1 MQLFNLFLL
10 AGAIAVVAGWT
21 GLTLYVFVVEGRR
34 ARARAVLTD
43 AIAALDAPELRGLPL
58 ADQVARVR
66 PLLDRLSRELVM
78 HAVAR
83 GDAPPDVTAALTT
96 YLLDTWREDRL
107 LDDAASHRSRR
118 DKWRRMAALRIVAQ
132 LDADRALDLL
142 ARAVAEPDPDV
153 ASTALSL
160 LGRSTDPRAVDILI
174 GALRAQRHP
183 ASKVA
188 AHLER
193 SPQPIAAAMTP
204 LLRDSDA
211 VVRAWAA
218 TLLGQSTDAVEPGT
232 TNIERELA
240 AVASDADP
248 RVRKAAVQALGRVG
262 GDLAARTARHLM
274 TDPVPYVRA
283 HAARALADL
292 DRVELAPEIAVL
304 LGDTDWWVRHAA
316 KQALET
322 LGSEVWPVLVRA
334 LDDEDKFVRN
344 GAAEVIQNLGI
355 LDTLIVMEA
364 ATDLPSPKKIDL
376 LRRIAS
382 AGGARLTDSLLERT
396 GPALG
401 PRMRHLLTTLG
412 LEHVEAA

>member
-1 MQLFNLFLL
+1 
-10 AGAIAVVAGWT
+10 
-21 GLTLYVFVVEGRR
+21 
-34 ARARAVLTD
+34 
-43 AIAALDAPELRGLPL
+43 
-58 ADQVARVR
+58 VR

-232 TNIERELA
+232 TDIERELA

-262 GDLAARTARHLM
+262 GDLGARTARHLM